1 MMNEMIVGVLGGMGP
16 ESTIDYYRRLIS
28 AYSERD
34 PEGNYPH
41 LLINSV
47 NLKVVVDCVE
57 DNRIDELAGYLL
69 VEVQKLADAG
79 ADFAVLS
86 SNTTHIAFDRLQ
98 KVSPLPMISIIEATC
113 RRAASLE
120 LSRLGLFGTMFTM
133 QGAFYHDVFS
143 RNGIELLVP
152 GEEEQDY
159 VHEKYM
165 GELVNGIFREE
176 TREELVHIAQR
187 LKEAKN
193 IQGLILGGTEL
204 PLILSQS
211 DLPGMPVLDTSE
223 IHVDEIVQAMFEPEI

>member
-1 MMNEMIVGVLGGMGP
+1 MRTAGIIGGVGP

-57 DNRIDELAGYLL
+57 DNRIDDLAGYLL

-98 KVSPLPMISIIEATC
+98 KVSPLPMISIPMVWQTAVAWSVNTSCLTSPAGCPGFSMKRLKTI
-113 RRAASLE
+113 RASLA
-120 LSRLGLFGTMFTM
+120 GN
-133 QGAFYHDVFS
+133 Y
-143 RNGIELLVP
+143 
-152 GEEEQDY
+152 
-159 VHEKYM
+159 
-165 GELVNGIFREE
+165 
-176 TREELVHIAQR
+176 
-187 LKEAKN
+187 
-193 IQGLILGGTEL
+193 
-204 PLILSQS
+204 
-211 DLPGMPVLDTSE
+211 
-223 IHVDEIVQAMFEPEI
+223 